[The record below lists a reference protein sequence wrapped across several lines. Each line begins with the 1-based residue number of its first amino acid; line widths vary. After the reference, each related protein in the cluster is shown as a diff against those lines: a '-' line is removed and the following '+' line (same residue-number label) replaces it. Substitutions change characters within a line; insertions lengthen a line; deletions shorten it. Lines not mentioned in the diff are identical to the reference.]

1 MNNED
6 SKSLDMIIQAF
17 LRVKGYE
24 NHDYLC
30 IVTAPGDPEAAFITC
45 MDPKRAIG
53 EMITCADI
61 LSNNLDRITQ

>member
-24 NHDYLC
+24 NPDYLC

-45 MDPKRAIG
+45 MDPRTALK
-53 EMITCADI
+53 EMSIISEI
-61 LSNNLDRITQ
+61 LAENMGRITQ